1 MTTHWL
7 PSATMQT
14 LRQRAKLLAA
24 IRLFFASRDVLE
36 VETPALMLT
45 TATDIYIDSYRLA
58 DSPLF
63 LQASPEFPLKRLLA
77 AGSGSIYQLGKVF
90 AKTRQAKD
98 TTMSL
103 RFANGTALA

>member
-1 MTTHWL
+1 
-7 PSATMQT
+7 MQT

-36 VETPALMLT
+36 VETPVLMLT

-58 DSPLF
+58 NSPLF

-90 AKTRQAKD
+90 RQDAPSKRHNHEF
-98 TTMSL
+98 TL
-103 RFANGTALA
+103 CEWYPRWHEP